1 MTRNYYRTGNYKP
14 DRSTCG
20 SVIYNYDFDG
30 YVSMVDMAERIISD
44 WKFDERCRKLA
55 NNNIK
60 KGVKQLHMENME
72 NMIEFISGTR
82 TATVTFTNQKHI
94 NRIKKIYEERKDDF
108 KYFKENTD
116 GSVCAKIPLKWIKI
130 NAGSKTG
137 RVMTEEQKEAARIR
151 LQKARENKNKN
162 K

>member
-1 MTRNYYRTGNYKP
+1 
-14 DRSTCG
+14 
-20 SVIYNYDFDG
+20 
-30 YVSMVDMAERIISD
+30 
-44 WKFDERCRKLA
+44 
-55 NNNIK
+55 
-60 KGVKQLHMENME
+60 MENLE

-94 NRIKKIYEERKDDF
+94 NRIKKLYEERKDDF

-116 GSVCAKIPLKWIKI
+116 GSICAKIPLKWIKI

-151 LQKARENKNKN
+151 LENARKKMG
-162 K
+162 KK

>member
-1 MTRNYYRTGNYKP
+1 
-14 DRSTCG
+14 
-20 SVIYNYDFDG
+20 
-30 YVSMVDMAERIISD
+30 
-44 WKFDERCRKLA
+44 
-55 NNNIK
+55 
-60 KGVKQLHMENME
+60 
-72 NMIEFISGTR
+72 MIEFISGTR

-137 RVMTEEQKEAARIR
+137 RVMTEKQKEAARIR
-151 LQKARENKNKN
+151 LQKVRENKNKN